1 MGHFSSQMFRGN
13 NDQNSIK
20 IQALSPPVYGR
31 FIRIHPWSWYKH
43 ISMRVEFYGCKTG
56 QLEDFTLRI
65 YLKWSSLDIQCRIN
79 YQQCAF

>member
-1 MGHFSSQMFRGN
+1 MGHFSWQIFRGN
-13 NDQNSIK
+13 NHQNSIK

-31 FIRIHPWSWYKH
+31 FIRIHPWSWYRH

-56 QLEDFTLRI
+56 QLEDFILRI
-65 YLKWSSLDIQCRIN
+65 FCNVPHMIFQCRIS